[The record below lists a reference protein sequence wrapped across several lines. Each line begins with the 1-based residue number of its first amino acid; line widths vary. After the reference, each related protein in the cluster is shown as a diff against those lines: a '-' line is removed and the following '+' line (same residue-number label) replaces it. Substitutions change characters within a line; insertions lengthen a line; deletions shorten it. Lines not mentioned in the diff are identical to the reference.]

1 MRRNA
6 WSHDVFSAA
15 LVPGWT
21 RELLGNGNLGDTLL
35 SSRLP
40 SVDTVIGERGRAMS
54 TSTEERTT
62 WVCEN
67 CQGTTASA
75 RKRCTVCGTSR
86 Y

>member
-1 MRRNA
+1 M
-6 WSHDVFSAA
+6 FSAA

-67 CQGTTASA
+67 CQGTTVSV
-75 RKRCTVCGTSR
+75 RKRCTDCGTSR

>member
-15 LVPGWT
+15 LVPGGT

-67 CQGTTASA
+67 CQGTTVSV
-75 RKRCTVCGTSR
+75 RKRCTDCGTSR